1 MKERGLFDE
10 EERLNILSKL
20 GDNLETLNK
29 KINWELFR
37 PILKKALKKTRI
49 RARIEHGE
57 RFYDEYGER
66 HLCKNDRISW
76 RNILNNII
84 MMNLT
89 YDLCRYC
96 VLTK

>member
-37 PILKKALKKTRI
+37 PILRNI
-49 RARIEHGE
+49 SDEHS
-57 RFYDEYGER
+57 
-66 HLCKNDRISW
+66 RIS
-76 RNILNNII
+76 NQ
-84 MMNLT
+84 
-89 YDLCRYC
+89 
-96 VLTK
+96 